1 MPRLIHSFWASLV
14 QRLKIANFYTEIW
27 FLDKF
32 ENGEFYGGV
41 RFFCFRPELC
51 FLGKFGQKKIGQNC
65 QFKLKFGTD
74 SNMQNSMVM
83 LTFSVLDLFGQI
95 WSKI

>member
-1 MPRLIHSFWASLV
+1 MVVSAFSVLDRNYAIWANLV
-14 QRLKIANFYTEIW
+14 
-27 FLDKF
+27 
-32 ENGEFYGGV
+32 
-41 RFFCFRPELC
+41 
-51 FLGKFGQKKIGQNC
+51 KKNQNC

-95 WSKI
+95 WSKNLKLFVQK